1 MGTEK
6 LPLAERTTS
15 AKLALVKLNNPQMGT
30 EKWTSAVVIICY
42 TLMS

>member
-6 LPLAERTTS
+6 LQGNPLNIANIS
-15 AKLALVKLNNPQMGT
+15 IFVKLNNPQMGT